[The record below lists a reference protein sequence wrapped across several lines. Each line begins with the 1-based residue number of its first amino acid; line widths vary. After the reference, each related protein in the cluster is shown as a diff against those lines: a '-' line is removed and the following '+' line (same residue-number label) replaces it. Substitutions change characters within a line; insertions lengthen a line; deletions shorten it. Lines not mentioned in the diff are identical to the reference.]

1 MPPATGFQYTPPS
14 YLLRASDTTNRPWNK
29 DEEEQETSND
39 YDLLQEDRPQ
49 TRRES
54 HLDAHFQQRVRNK
67 QSRYRDILKG
77 ELSDVSSSAGED
89 NNGDD
94 EDSILASA
102 ARADSYNELHS
113 AKLNVQSANSN
124 EAARKSRME
133 RIGGIAEPRKS
144 SSKAESDAETA
155 RSLRAQ
161 RLRSSLLKQT
171 PDEYET
177 QANLEMRRFQRKQEE
192 AEARKAERR
201 NSTVVS
207 EASQRKIME
216 QERMALQAEREA
228 LAAAKEEAAHALQRA
243 AELNEERRRQRE
255 TDARLEQERADYD
268 RISRRRERALKSSNN
283 NKKKSLRAKKYV
295 TDNDENTFMT
305 EFDAEN
311 DFAFLNDLSGI
322 VRDTGLLK
330 TCAGCF
336 GDTEDVLEENDMA
349 VKAKDFGAK
358 ASRAISSV
366 FVPDLV
372 PSSDNSSSEN
382 DETPEDGDSIRRS
395 RVYARYRA

>member
-14 YLLRASDTTNRPWNK
+14 YLLRASDTTNRPWNQ
-29 DEEEQETSND
+29 EQEDEDEKSSND
-39 YDLLQEDRPQ
+39 YDLMQEDRPQ

-77 ELSDVSSSAGED
+77 ELSDVSSSTDLEQD
-89 NNGDD
+89 DD

-113 AKLNVQSANSN
+113 AKLNVQSANNN

-144 SSKAESDAETA
+144 FSKAQSDAETA

-192 AEARKAERR
+192 AEARKAERQ
-201 NSTVVS
+201 NSTVIS
-207 EASQRKIME
+207 EASQRKILE
-216 QERMALQAEREA
+216 QQRLALLAEREA
-228 LAAAKEEAAHALQRA
+228 LAMAKEEAAHALQRA

-255 TDARLEQERADYD
+255 MDARLEQDRADYD
-268 RISRRRERALKSSNN
+268 RIARRRERALQSST

-295 TDNDENTFMT
+295 SDNDENTFMT

-311 DFAFLNDLSGI
+311 DFAFLNDLTGI

-336 GDTEDVLEENDMA
+336 GDTEDVLEDNDMTM
-349 VKAKDFGAK
+349 KAKNFGAK
-358 ASRAISSV
+358 ASKAISSV

-372 PSSDNSSSEN
+372 PSSDNSSSDN
-382 DETPEDGDSIRRS
+382 DETLEDGDSIRRS
-395 RVYARYRA
+395 RVYAKYRA